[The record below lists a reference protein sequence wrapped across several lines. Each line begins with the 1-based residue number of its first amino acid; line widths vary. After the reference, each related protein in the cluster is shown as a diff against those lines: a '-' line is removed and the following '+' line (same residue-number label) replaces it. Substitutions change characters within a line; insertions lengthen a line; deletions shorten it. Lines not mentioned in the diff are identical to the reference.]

1 MRQELARLET
11 AYRLGRMLVLRE
23 VLGQAP
29 KGFSAATKS
38 FCTEHE
44 QRVADFAARCSGPR
58 RSSGA
63 APPGRSATDPPTPSW
78 AGPSNIL
85 RNILGE
91 RLLALPKEPSPR

>member
-1 MRQELARLET
+1 
-11 AYRLGRMLVLRE
+11 MLVLRE

-44 QRVADFAARCSGPR
+44 QRVADFAARTLGAEALLWGRTARAVCYGPAYTIM
-58 RSSGA
+58 G
-63 APPGRSATDPPTPSW
+63 GT
-78 AGPSNIL
+78 SNIL

-91 RLLALPKEPSPR
+91 RLLALPKEPGPR